1 MGRPLEETS
10 SPDARRAGRKPSTSR
25 HELERLALE
34 LFVTRGFDETAVDD
48 IAAAAGIG
56 RRTFFRYYPSKN
68 DVVWGDFD
76 RELDRMRQWLNA
88 CPDRVPLMDAIRG
101 AVVAFN
107 SYDPATQASHR
118 HRMSLI
124 LTVPALQAH
133 STLRYAEWR
142 AVVAEFAAR
151 RLGQRPEDLLPRV
164 IGYAALGAAI
174 AAYEQWLLDE
184 EADLGALLDAAF
196 HELAAGFS
204 GYDKR

>member
-1 MGRPLEETS
+1 MAETS
-10 SPDARRAGRKPSTSR
+10 SPDVRRSGRKPSTSR
-25 HELERLALE
+25 GELERLALE
-34 LFVTRGFDETAVDD
+34 LFATRGFDETAVDD

-76 RELDRMRQWLNA
+76 RELDRMREWLNTSHDEL
-88 CPDRVPLMDAIRG
+88 PFMDAIRG
-101 AVVAFN
+101 AVIAFN
-107 SYDPATQASHR
+107 TYDPATLASHR

-142 AVVAEFAAR
+142 AVIAEFAAR
-151 RLGQRPEDLLPRV
+151 RLGQRPGDFLPCV

-174 AAYEQWLLDE
+174 ASYEQWLLD
-184 EADLGALLDAAF
+184 AHTPLGALLDTAF
-196 HELAAGFS
+196 RELAAGFC
-204 GYDKR
+204 GHEGP